1 MELQKLNEEEFDSF
15 IQSDEPVIVDFF
27 ATWCGSCTALMP
39 VLEKVADENE
49 NVKIAKVDVDEH
61 RDLAIK
67 FGIKSIP
74 ALLVFQKG
82 EVKNTSVGF
91 IPKSKVL
98 ELLS

>member
-1 MELQKLNEEEFDSF
+1 MELQKLTEESFDSF

-27 ATWCGSCTALMP
+27 ATWCGSCTSLMP
-39 VLEKVADENE
+39 VLEKVTDENPD
-49 NVKIAKVDVDEH
+49 VKIAKVDVDEH

-67 FGIKSIP
+67 YGIKSIP
-74 ALLVFQKG
+74 ALLVFQNG